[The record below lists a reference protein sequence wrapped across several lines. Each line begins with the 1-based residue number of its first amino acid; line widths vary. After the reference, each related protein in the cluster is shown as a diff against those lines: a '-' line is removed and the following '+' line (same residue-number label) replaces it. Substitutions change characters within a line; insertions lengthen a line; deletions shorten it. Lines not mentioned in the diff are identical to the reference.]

1 MKRIMQNAPRSRPSA
16 KILFYALLDI
26 VGMVLFATGA
36 LWLFQGLPLFFRN
49 FPSTTAEAVTALAG
63 GLLLMV
69 VSVAKILREVLA
81 RAAMNLRKDE

>member
-1 MKRIMQNAPRSRPSA
+1 MQIERRALFSPT
-16 KILFYALLDI
+16 ILFYVLLDV

-36 LWLFQGLPLFFRN
+36 LWLFRGLPLFFRN
-49 FPSTTAEAVTALAG
+49 FPSTTMEAAFALSG

>member
-1 MKRIMQNAPRSRPSA
+1 MQNAPRPRPTA

-36 LWLFQGLPLFFRN
+36 LWLFQDTHLFFRT
-49 FPSTTAEAVTALAG
+49 FPSTTMEASTALAG

-69 VSVAKILREVLA
+69 VSVAKILREVLS